1 MQSHTSWKVDVCG
14 CLPLLH
20 WYWWPPARPSQA
32 VRQRRQ
38 IDVGHHTCTAT
49 SAERRSEMS
58 AGIWAVV
65 ADLDEHSRFA
75 KCGDDA
81 GQSLSSEQSGESVH
95 RLDKIWRLPFHQKV
109 CLWRLVLALHG
120 KGQVGRSQHGERP
133 SQPYGP
139 ARPHCRAVYHRR
151 CSLVSR
157 DIRSFAV
164 PSRVRS
170 SSAFTSTGS
179 TLACWG
185 RLECPEYGWVWVTQH
200 FGTGTGNSRGR
211 WCVTHRIGPSG
222 PCCQACSGWW
232 TSVDVRS
239 ASTSSGSA
247 RRRRLT

>member
-1 MQSHTSWKVDVCG
+1 MTRGNHCRPISPGSQCTDLTKSGGCRFIRRFVCG
-14 CLPLLH
+14 
-20 WYWWPPARPSQA
+20 
-32 VRQRRQ
+32 
-38 IDVGHHTCTAT
+38 G
-49 SAERRSEMS
+49 
-58 AGIWAVV
+58 
-65 ADLDEHSRFA
+65 
-75 KCGDDA
+75 
-81 GQSLSSEQSGESVH
+81 LSSHSTARVRWVVVSMVSG
-95 RLDKIWRLPFHQKV
+95 RANLTG
-109 CLWRLVLALHG
+109 A
-120 KGQVGRSQHGERP
+120 
-133 SQPYGP
+133 

-157 DIRSFAV
+157 DIKSFAV
-164 PSRVRS
+164 SSRVRS

-211 WCVTHRIGPSG
+211 WCLTHRIGPSG

-247 RRRRLT
+247 RRRRSIFCCRFSRSMRQSVLEWQLPFPVPNCTWRPPRAM